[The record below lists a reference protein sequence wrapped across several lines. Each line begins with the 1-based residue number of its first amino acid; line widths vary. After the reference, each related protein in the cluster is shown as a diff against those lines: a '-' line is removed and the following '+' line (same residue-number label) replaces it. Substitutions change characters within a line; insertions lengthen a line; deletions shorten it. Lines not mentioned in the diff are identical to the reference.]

1 MENNHNKFLNT
12 VTGKIQNVH
21 PDFMNDARWLRNHNL
36 VKHTEPKPMQVTNLI
51 PEPTKEIIDYSNE
64 GGIPSDLI
72 PAPSF
77 PMVEPTPAKPKSNSK
92 TK

>member
-21 PDFMNDARWLRNHNL
+21 PDFVNDARWLRNHNL

-51 PEPTKEIIDYSNE
+51 PDTPKEIIDYS
-64 GGIPSDLI
+64 
-72 PAPSF
+72 
-77 PMVEPTPAKPKSNSK
+77 EPVPVVDTKPKSNSK